1 VDDERFEATLVLRR
15 RNEWLLGLTALFAA
29 LSLLLNFVAPLL
41 LLGPGLAF
49 VAFSAVLL
57 ARVLRRNT
65 WPILAAVPVGAGA
78 DGLRAGGLRVA
89 RTHIADAQ
97 LVPREG
103 GASYVRVTRSR
114 GLPIELNVRDQEE
127 GRRLVRA
134 LGFDAAKKVTR
145 IEYVGWA
152 TGKSWTI
159 AAQIGLLAIAVTIG
173 LSIPILLLLPL
184 QGWFLWALP
193 LLSAVALGVFFA
205 FARSRVDVGADGL
218 MLLDWRRQRRR
229 FIPSAK
235 IVRVERYVV
244 GGGGGRP
251 VVGAA
256 ITLEGGEVLEIPLG
270 MSGSWDEDRALA
282 VVDRIR
288 EALET
293 CRRGPVDPSAS
304 LLGRRGR
311 DVRGWMDDLRAIG
324 SGANATL
331 RIAPVQPEVLWRVLE
346 SPGAAVEERAAAA
359 VALARALD
367 DDGRTRLRIAA
378 AAVAETNL
386 RIVLDA
392 AATEDEGAL
401 EEALGEAS
409 ALSVSR

>member
-1 VDDERFEATLVLRR
+1 
-15 RNEWLLGLTALFAA
+15 
-29 LSLLLNFVAPLL
+29 
-41 LLGPGLAF
+41 
-49 VAFSAVLL
+49 
-57 ARVLRRNT
+57 
-65 WPILAAVPVGAGA
+65 
-78 DGLRAGGLRVA
+78 
-89 RTHIADAQ
+89 
-97 LVPREG
+97 
-103 GASYVRVTRSR
+103 
-114 GLPIELNVRDQEE
+114 
-127 GRRLVRA
+127 
-134 LGFDAAKKVTR
+134 
-145 IEYVGWA
+145 
-152 TGKSWTI
+152 
-159 AAQIGLLAIAVTIG
+159 
-173 LSIPILLLLPL
+173 
-184 QGWFLWALP
+184 
-193 LLSAVALGVFFA
+193 
-205 FARSRVDVGADGL
+205 